1 MSRKLCSLTKNSKTM
16 SVEIITKEDLQSFRR
31 QLLEDLRQLLS
42 KRPQQTQ
49 KLVLKSAEVR
59 RLLQISPSTLQT
71 LRINGTLPFTRI
83 GGTIYYRSEDI
94 ERLMDGKEAR
104 P

>member
-1 MSRKLCSLTKNSKTM
+1 MSM
-16 SVEIITKEDLQSFRR
+16 EIITKEDLQLFRS
-31 QLLEDLRQLLS
+31 QLLEDLRQLLI

-49 KLVLKSAEVR
+49 RLVLKSAEVR

-71 LRINGTLPFTRI
+71 LRINGTLPFVRI
-83 GGTIYYRSEDI
+83 GGTIYYRTEDI
-94 ERLMDGKEAR
+94 ERLLEGKEAR

>member
-1 MSRKLCSLTKNSKTM
+1 M
-16 SVEIITKEDLQSFRR
+16 SVEIITKEDLQHFRR

-42 KRPQQTQ
+42 KKQPQAP
-49 KLVLKSAEVR
+49 KPVLKSAQVR
-59 RLLQISPSTLQT
+59 KLLQISPATLQT

-94 ERLMDGKEAR
+94 ERLLEGKEAR